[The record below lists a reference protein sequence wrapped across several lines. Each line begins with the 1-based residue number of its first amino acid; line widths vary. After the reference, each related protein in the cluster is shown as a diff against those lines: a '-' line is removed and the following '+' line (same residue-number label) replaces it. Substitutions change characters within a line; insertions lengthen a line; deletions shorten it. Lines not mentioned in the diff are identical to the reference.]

1 MKCQLGWVVLRVVGG
16 CQFYIMQQLAEPE
29 PPYKASS
36 HLIRLTQS
44 AGSYEVQQIIVNG
57 IFFVLFFGVDL
68 YAALKA

>member
-1 MKCQLGWVVLRVVGG
+1 
-16 CQFYIMQQLAEPE
+16 MQQLAEPE
-29 PPYKASS
+29 PLYKASS